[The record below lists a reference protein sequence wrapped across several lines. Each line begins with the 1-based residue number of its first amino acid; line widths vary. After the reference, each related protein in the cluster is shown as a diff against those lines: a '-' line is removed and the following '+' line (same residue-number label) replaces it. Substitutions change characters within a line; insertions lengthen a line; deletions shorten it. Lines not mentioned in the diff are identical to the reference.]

1 MSTNDE
7 GKSFFARYIDGGQ
20 QRPPEPEHD
29 PPELLEQESEPEH
42 DPPEPAEAK
51 TKAKSE
57 NVFELPKNK
66 FIRPNVD
73 AESLQLPL
81 VRFPGLKRVEPEREM
96 LCAGWTAFC
105 KEIAPDPAPVFAQK
119 DRVPYYISGVLQ
131 DAEFINKRLRERRI
145 QAGQSTIGRQ
155 RSSAHIASIGPAIL
169 LDDDGNVLARI
180 SKLKALGWAS
190 LVYTSYSYG
199 SVKAGAT

>member
-1 MSTNDE
+1 MTRARAFLHGTSTVDSN
-7 GKSFFARYIDGGQ
+7 GRQNQSTIRQ
-20 QRPPEPEHD
+20 SRWTQEP
-29 PPELLEQESEPEH
+29 EPEH

-51 TKAKSE
+51 TKAKSGS
-57 NVFELPKNK
+57 VFELPKNK

-96 LCAGWTAFC
+96 LCVGWTALC

-155 RSSAHIASIGPAIL
+155 RSSAHVASIGPAIL
-169 LDDDGNVLARI
+169 LDDDGNVLARV
-180 SKLKALGWAS
+180 SKLKALGWAAWS
-190 LVYTSYSYG
+190 TPHTRMGL
-199 SVKAGAT
+199 